1 MELRGCIVKTVFISL
16 LGLALAA
23 AAAPAQGAVTTLDFS
38 GNICGASGNGAC
50 SASSIIG
57 AAYGDSPEID
67 VSYRSVYAATGV
79 VDENFLRHWTVGYG
93 DLRGIAFGGGGTTF
107 SEIAF
112 TPTAGYEVSLLG
124 FDIATWQGAHPTVPV
139 KILSGGGVTIFDSTI
154 STNTPLHNALAVNSA
169 YFADGI
175 ILRWGPNGYNVGVD
189 NIRFDVRAIDSGGGS
204 AVPEPATWAM
214 MIAGFGLA
222 GGAIRTRRRLA
233 GLASA

>member
-1 MELRGCIVKTVFISL
+1 MHDFPGTVSTTRIEIMESARARSL
-16 LGLALAA
+16 ERLTTC
-23 AAAPAQGAVTTLDFS
+23 AP
-38 GNICGASGNGAC
+38 
-50 SASSIIG
+50 
-57 AAYGDSPEID
+57 
-67 VSYRSVYAATGV
+67 
-79 VDENFLRHWTVGYG
+79 
-93 DLRGIAFGGGGTTF
+93 
-107 SEIAF
+107 F

-189 NIRFDVRAIDSGGGS
+189 NIRFDVRAIDSGS